1 MICTIGEHVVKII
14 TFDIVACRMRA
25 FVKLGFFGGESPNNF
40 IQEFQKTLMKYLK
53 SYQTLIYDDCRD
65 TYNYAQQRSQSKRLC
80 GIQRLFRKSNF
91 QRCKRNHLL
100 AQYMLSIKG
109 LSILFLFNLRI
120 NKKKKAIQCKKGRQR
135 RLFMYWVSLKRKERQ
150 RNCVMRWNLH
160 KNTAETFIDR
170 SNNIKWA
177 II

>member
-1 MICTIGEHVVKII
+1 
-14 TFDIVACRMRA
+14 
-25 FVKLGFFGGESPNNF
+25 
-40 IQEFQKTLMKYLK
+40 MKYLK

-80 GIQRLFRKSNF
+80 GLQQLFRKSNF
-91 QRCKRNHLL
+91 QRFKRNHLL

-135 RLFMYWVSLKRKERQ
+135 RLFMYWVSVKRKERQ

-160 KNTAETFIDR
+160 KNTAETFLDR
-170 SNNIKWA
+170 SNNKMGNYITNMMDPLQNG
-177 II
+177 